1 VCLEG
6 LFDLLRILLWNT
18 LFEDLWHRLDKLF
31 GLDPTTQPRKG
42 DKKKRKKEWRT
53 SMRVRLGTRALTS
66 LMIFGL
72 EPASNDSSFT
82 LKIVFSFGLEA
93 ASSAAASSAPAAG
106 ADGAAAPA
114 AGRAISWMFRRV
126 CEDDLLFIFYFVLGG
141 GVLGGGVD
149 LFTLRRV
156 TRSAAWSSV
165 SVDMSSTSLCRA
177 GSEGASAFVVEV
189 GGVEGGGGC
198 DDEGGDGG
206 GGGEEGDADEDEAD
220 AVAVA
225 SARTRSHATVLCAC
239 AAAETL

>member
-1 VCLEG
+1 
-6 LFDLLRILLWNT
+6 
-18 LFEDLWHRLDKLF
+18 
-31 GLDPTTQPRKG
+31 
-42 DKKKRKKEWRT
+42 
-53 SMRVRLGTRALTS
+53 MRVRLGTRALTS

-93 ASSAAASSAPAAG
+93 TSSAAASSAPAAG
-106 ADGAAAPA
+106 AEGAAAPA

-126 CEDDLLFIFYFVLGG
+126 CEDDYYYLFILYWLEVEVWIYFI
-141 GVLGGGVD
+141 

-165 SVDMSSTSLCRA
+165 RVDMSSTSLCRA
-177 GSEGASAFVVEV
+177 GSEGASAFVGI

-206 GGGEEGDADEDEAD
+206 GGDEDEDEAD